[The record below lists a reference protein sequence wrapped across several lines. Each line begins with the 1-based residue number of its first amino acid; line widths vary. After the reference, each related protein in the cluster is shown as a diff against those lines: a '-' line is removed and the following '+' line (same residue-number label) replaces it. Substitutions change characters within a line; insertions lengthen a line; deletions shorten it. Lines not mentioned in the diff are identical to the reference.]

1 MKRRIF
7 VAVDISDEARGKVA
21 DYIKTLRGEFPSLR
35 VGWEKTEKL
44 HLTLRFLG
52 ETEEN
57 QLLNINETVEKIGKH
72 ISKFTLEVSET
83 GVFPSARNARILWL
97 DVKDETRSLTKIND
111 FLETE
116 CEKIG
121 FPKEN
126 RNYKS
131 HLTIARLREPQKSR
145 ELAEKHVENEFEP
158 VRFEVA
164 EIVIYESRLQR
175 TGSIYTK
182 VSGFKFQV
190 SS

>member
-1 MKRRIF
+1 MKKKNF
-7 VAVDISDEARGKVA
+7 VAVISDEARGKSCHLYRKFAVNFLNA
-21 DYIKTLRGEFPSLR
+21 RRLGQDG
-35 VGWEKTEKL
+35 KL
-44 HLTLRFLG
+44 HLTLKFLG

-57 QLLNINETVEKIGKH
+57 QLLKINETVEKIGKH
-72 ISKFTLEVSET
+72 ISKFTLEISET

-131 HLTIARLREPQKSR
+131 HLTVPDCASR
-145 ELAEKHVENEFEP
+145 RNLKELAESHLRKEFEP
-158 VRFEVA
+158 VRFEA
-164 EIVIYESRLQR
+164 RRLR
-175 TGSIYTK
+175 FTK
-182 VSGFKFQV
+182 ADFTDRLDLYKSSSSKFKVQ
-190 SS
+190 S